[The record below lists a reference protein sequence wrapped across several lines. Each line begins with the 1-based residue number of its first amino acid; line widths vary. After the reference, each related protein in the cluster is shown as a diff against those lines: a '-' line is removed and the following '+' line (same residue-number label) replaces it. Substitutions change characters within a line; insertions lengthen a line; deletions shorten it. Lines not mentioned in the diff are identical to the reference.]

1 MILCACSERT
11 IKCKPKQSRSAV
23 SCRSFR
29 YRILRDLRSR
39 HHPHHISPILY
50 EFSQKGSETEC
61 DHTHSTTGT
70 ADPAAFVSRILPTAT
85 HHQCHNYNDHIQQQP
100 PFHESVAHLHARGP
114 RTSVTGLV
122 PWRQALVLGVP
133 GFGVSSPAR
142 RRTWRCKRRKPG
154 CAVHA
159 PSPVRRTCRL
169 APPPRLAPA
178 VAEVPGA
185 GAWAS
190 PHRR

>member
-39 HHPHHISPILY
+39 HHPHHISPILR
-50 EFSQKGSETEC
+50 EFSQKGSETASAIA
-61 DHTHSTTGT
+61 HAQHHRHSRSCRIRLP
-70 ADPAAFVSRILPTAT
+70 DPAHCHPPSVSQLRRP
-85 HHQCHNYNDHIQQQP
+85 QQQQ

-122 PWRQALVLGVP
+122 PWRQALVLGAP

-178 VAEVPGA
+178 VAGVPGA
-185 GAWAS
+185 GA
-190 PHRR
+190 